1 MQGSKNFHFTKYFK
15 KKFLDPSLKI
25 IQKLSQNHFDN
36 NSAQNLLEEYTL
48 NYPLINNLYLSPTD
62 IKQKQR
68 ILISIMYDAIN
79 STLYYL

>member
-1 MQGSKNFHFTKYFK
+1 M
-15 KKFLDPSLKI
+15 DPSLKI
-25 IQKLSQNHFDN
+25 IQKLSQNRFDN
-36 NSAQNLLEEYTL
+36 NSVQNLLEEYTR

-79 STLYYL
+79 STHYYP